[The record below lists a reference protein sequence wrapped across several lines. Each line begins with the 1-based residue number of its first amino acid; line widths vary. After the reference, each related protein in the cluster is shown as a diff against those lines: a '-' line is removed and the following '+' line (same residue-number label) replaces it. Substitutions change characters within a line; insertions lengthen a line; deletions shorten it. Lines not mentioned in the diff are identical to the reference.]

1 MVNSQ
6 SRLGSREQR
15 QSIVEDVVV
24 SPSRFTPLMGIEE
37 EVADEV
43 EEVDLDVEEGEIANE
58 SEHSPKDS
66 RGPPVAKKNSVLSNQ
81 KSAKQR
87 IVRARDLKFV
97 GRQGNSKKTSVRKL

>member
-66 RGPPVAKKNSVLSNQ
+66 RGPLVAKKNSVLSNQ